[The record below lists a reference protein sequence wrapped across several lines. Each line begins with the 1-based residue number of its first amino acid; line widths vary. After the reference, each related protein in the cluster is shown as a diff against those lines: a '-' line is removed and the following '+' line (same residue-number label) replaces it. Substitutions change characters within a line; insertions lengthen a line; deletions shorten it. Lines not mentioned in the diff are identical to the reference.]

1 MKPPYLKPAARL
13 RVLEVHRAYKMASST
28 QAFVRGGTA
37 KFYEWLAEQ
46 PNSGI
51 PHGPTVWICGDC
63 HTGNLGPVAD
73 AKGRVENQIRDFDQT
88 VIGNPAYDLI
98 RLGLSLCTT
107 ARSSDLSGV
116 TSAKMLE
123 QMLIGYSI
131 AFGRQPYKGQQLP
144 EVARLVMKKAIHR
157 SWKKMAKDQ
166 IQDAKPTISLGKN
179 FWVLARNERAAVE
192 RLFEQKDI
200 QKLVTMLRS
209 RPDNARIEVLD
220 AAFWMKG
227 CSSLGLLRIAVL
239 LQVGKN
245 IKKDL
250 CLIDLKQAISPLA
263 PVELRSGMPRN
274 SAARVVA
281 GARHLSPFLGE
292 RMLGSKLIGRDIFL
306 RELMPQDL
314 KLNIENLSSE
324 DAMKTARFLAG
335 VVGMAHAR
343 QMDEGTRKN
352 WIKELNSTTTKTLD
366 APSWLWSNVVN
377 LIAYHEKGY
386 LEHCRVYAQQ

>member
-1 MKPPYLKPAARL
+1 MKPPNLKPSAR
-13 RVLEVHRAYKMASST
+13 RPVLEAHRAYKMASST

-51 PHGPTVWICGDC
+51 PHGPTIWICGDC

-73 AKGRVENQIRDFDQT
+73 AKGRVEIQIRDFDQT

-123 QMLIGYSI
+123 QMLIGYTN
-131 AFGRQPYKGQQLP
+131 AFGHQHYKGEQRP
-144 EVARLVMKKAIHR
+144 EVVRLVMKKAIHR
-157 SWKKMAKDQ
+157 SWKKMAKKQ
-166 IQDAKPTISLGKN
+166 IQDEKPTNPLGQN

-192 RLFEQKDI
+192 RLFEQKDT

-209 RPDNARIEVLD
+209 RPDNAPIEVLD
-220 AAFWMKG
+220 AAYWMKG
-227 CSSLGLLRIAVL
+227 CSSLGFLRIAVL
-239 LQVGKN
+239 LQVGKKTKN
-245 IKKDL
+245 DL
-250 CLIDLKQAISPLA
+250 CLIDVKQAISPIA

-274 SAARVVA
+274 NAARVVE

-314 KLNIENLSSE
+314 KLNIESLSSE

-343 QMDEGTRKN
+343 QMDAGTRKN
-352 WIKELNSTTTKTLD
+352 LVKELNSKTTKTLD
-366 APSWLWSNVVN
+366 APSWLWSNVVD
-377 LIAYHEKGY
+377 LIAYHEKAY
-386 LEHCRVYAQQ
+386 LEHCRRYALK